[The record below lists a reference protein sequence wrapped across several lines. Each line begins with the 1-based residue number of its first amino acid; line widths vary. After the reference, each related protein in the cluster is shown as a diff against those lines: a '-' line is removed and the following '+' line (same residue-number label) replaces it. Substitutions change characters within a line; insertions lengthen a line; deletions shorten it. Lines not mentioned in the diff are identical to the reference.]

1 MGAAAQGRGAEQQ
14 NGQGRGKA
22 GRGMSH
28 QEAAFEKRC
37 GKLAIGPV
45 NKPLSMFAHIEA
57 KNARRDFLNGLS
69 PDAIKD

>member
-1 MGAAAQGRGAEQQ
+1 
-14 NGQGRGKA
+14 
-22 GRGMSH
+22 MSH
-28 QEAAFEKRC
+28 QKAAFEKRC